1 MRIRNLLLG
10 ITLVFMAGCGPRT
23 MYQWGSYEPDLL
35 KYCKHPE
42 SMQVFLK
49 HLDKQVTR
57 NVEKGKKVPPG
68 LFAELGY
75 LHYKA
80 GDPKIASVYFT
91 KEKENWPE
99 SAKLMDRMI
108 EATQSQKSFRRSE
121 AL

>member
-1 MRIRNLLLG
+1 MRTRNLLLG
-10 ITLVFMAGCGPRT
+10 MALVFLAGCGSKT
-23 MYQWGSYEPDLL
+23 MYQWGSYERDLL
-35 KYCKHPE
+35 KYYKHPE
-42 SMQVFLK
+42 SMQKFLE
-49 HLDKQVTR
+49 HLDKQTAKSVR
-57 NVEKGKKVPPG
+57 KGKKVAPG

-80 GDPKIASVYFT
+80 GDAKKASDYFT

-99 SAKLMDRMI
+99 CTILMNRMI